1 LDDESKKRERSRDA
15 PPAACIVAKAACRSA
30 RPVRRLGKGRSTGPT
45 SGRAHLRGPHRLPGM
60 CPSEPKQPKVFARRR
75 WLALD
80 YSGLREVLLERV
92 THPCTGSRV
101 VYHHGIT
108 VKHSNLGLADC
119 TSGLRTR
126 RGASTLCPSLSCKVD
141 NFNPYKSQL
150 IPLFPATSLTF
161 PPLSSNSD
169 IHRSTSKPETIHL
182 VMPEHEAEK
191 ESPQVIFS
199 NRPAA
204 RHIRMV
210 ASFAEVIER
219 EESLVAEACNHPN
232 FLLLRFSFAMVCLAA
247 QSREPS
253 RDG

>member
-1 LDDESKKRERSRDA
+1 MLVSVTERREHRRSCVLRDPVYLKVVSVRRIPELDDESKKRERSRDA
-15 PPAACIVAKAACRSA
+15 PPAACIVVKAACRSA

-126 RGASTLCPSLSCKVD
+126 RGASATLW
-141 NFNPYKSQL
+141 KS
-150 IPLFPATSLTF
+150 
-161 PPLSSNSD
+161 
-169 IHRSTSKPETIHL
+169 K
-182 VMPEHEAEK
+182 M
-191 ESPQVIFS
+191 
-199 NRPAA
+199 
-204 RHIRMV
+204 
-210 ASFAEVIER
+210 
-219 EESLVAEACNHPN
+219 NH
-232 FLLLRFSFAMVCLAA
+232 
-247 QSREPS
+247 
-253 RDG
+253 